1 MLLRKK
7 NVSLTVPPMALFM
20 ALVSS
25 GGPTNK
31 LLPVS
36 TIPTQP
42 PLHPSAALS
51 PRASLKGFLKVM
63 KMYGVG

>member
-1 MLLRKK
+1 
-7 NVSLTVPPMALFM
+7 MALFM

-51 PRASLKGFLKVM
+51 PKASLKGFFKGHE
-63 KMYGVG
+63 MYGVG